1 MSKLWIKKRG
11 QSGTVYLDAVTNESM
26 PIGNLDDEPVGGFP
40 FTARVEELKARFP
53 GREYIIIEDTKQ
65 PPVSGVVISDA
76 RVLQAVPEAK
86 REMGQQK
93 LVRQPAV
100 DALVPTGIMNVP
112 DGRPQITSTNT
123 VVGTSTPEIERAVC
137 DKFRDNIKRWH
148 YASGKEK
155 KELGRDIEAI
165 ASFLIDMAPHLEV
178 VLGRIKDE
186 ETLAKKRFTL

>member
-1 MSKLWIKKRG
+1 MNKLWIKKRG

-65 PPVSGVVISDA
+65 PPISGTVISDA
-76 RVLQAVPEAK
+76 RVLQAIPEAK

-93 LVRQPAV
+93 LVRQPEQV
-100 DALVPTGIMNVP
+100 TFVPYDKVEQVNMSLQV
-112 DGRPQITSTNT
+112 RPSQAPTD
-123 VVGTSTPEIERAVC
+123 IERAVC